1 MVMMQ
6 KRSVRMFGF
15 IVWYFTIRLIG
26 IFKIILNEDRP
37 FSAQWLPYSFCA
49 ARAQVPGCPGAE

>member
-1 MVMMQ
+1 
-6 KRSVRMFGF
+6 MFGF